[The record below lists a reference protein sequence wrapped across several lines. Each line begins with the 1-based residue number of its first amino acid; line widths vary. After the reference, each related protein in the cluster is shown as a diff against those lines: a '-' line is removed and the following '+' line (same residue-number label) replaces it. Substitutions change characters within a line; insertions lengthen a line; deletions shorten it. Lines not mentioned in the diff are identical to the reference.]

1 MQMVESIILLLPSIF
16 INKTTMNGV
25 NMQIELIDVR
35 TMEVLVGNLMIP

>member
-1 MQMVESIILLLPSIF
+1 
-16 INKTTMNGV
+16 MNGV